1 MKTCGQMRCVS
12 IILII
17 SLLMTLAACSKSIDK
32 FKKAVENNNSSDAI
46 EIYNDKLSDDKE
58 DQKEARNYIKK
69 RLSDSLSDYGSGKIT
84 EKEFE
89 SIYKTIEK
97 VNQKVNGISS
107 IEDTYYKYQEVKASK
122 ESFKAG
128 EKAYSE
134 KDYATAVRQYS
145 LIISDDTEHYKD
157 AQQKLQDSI
166 KNYESS
172 VLDQVDKSV
181 ASGNYDEAFL
191 VIDNAIDDIGTEKL
205 KDYRE
210 GLVDSYESYAIETAQ
225 QLANEGKY
233 QEAYQCLNDAID
245 TIGYTDKLS
254 STYSSIYIEEYETK
268 MKTAY
273 DAKDY
278 LSVFRIYVEADW
290 IIEGSSEMMNYYTSS
305 ITEYLNDIDV
315 KAESAFGDNKDYE
328 AAILVLRDALS
339 DVVDLNILEI
349 TSHIEEKIAYY
360 QEYQPIYLTDL
371 SCIQKNNVEIG
382 EEVDT
387 SDVNK
392 RNYTAETVIRQ
403 SMSKNDNKGYVL
415 YNINFEYSSLR
426 GVLYRPHYSLSCD
439 YIWSQP
445 GCVKIYGD
453 DVLLYESPK
462 VTQDF
467 YDALE
472 FDIDIHGVR
481 NLKIEF
487 SNSVWAPG
495 GTIVWDY
502 GSDGWVNNEEPKV
515 CIADCELQK

>member
-1 MKTCGQMRCVS
+1 M
-12 IILII
+12 
-17 SLLMTLAACSKSIDK
+17 
-32 FKKAVENNNSSDAI
+32 
-46 EIYNDKLSDDKE
+46 
-58 DQKEARNYIKK
+58 
-69 RLSDSLSDYGSGKIT
+69 
-84 EKEFE
+84 
-89 SIYKTIEK
+89 
-97 VNQKVNGISS
+97 
-107 IEDTYYKYQEVKASK
+107 
-122 ESFKAG
+122 
-128 EKAYSE
+128 
-134 KDYATAVRQYS
+134 
-145 LIISDDTEHYKD
+145 
-157 AQQKLQDSI
+157 
-166 KNYESS
+166 
-172 VLDQVDKSV
+172 
-181 ASGNYDEAFL
+181 
-191 VIDNAIDDIGTEKL
+191 
-205 KDYRE
+205 
-210 GLVDSYESYAIETAQ
+210 
-225 QLANEGKY
+225 
-233 QEAYQCLNDAID
+233 
-245 TIGYTDKLS
+245 
-254 STYSSIYIEEYETK
+254 
-268 MKTAY
+268 
-273 DAKDY
+273 
-278 LSVFRIYVEADW
+278 
-290 IIEGSSEMMNYYTSS
+290 
-305 ITEYLNDIDV
+305 
-315 KAESAFGDNKDYE
+315 
-328 AAILVLRDALS
+328 RDALS

>member
-97 VNQKVNGISS
+97 VNQKVKGITS
-107 IEDTYYKYQEVKASK
+107 IEDTYYKYQAVKASK
-122 ESFKAG
+122 ENFKAG

-134 KDYATAVRQYS
+134 KDYATAVRKYS

-205 KDYRE
+205 KGYRE
-210 GLVDSYESYAIETAQ
+210 ELVDSYESYAIETAQ

-245 TIGYTDKLS
+245 TIGNTDKLS

-371 SCIQKNNVEIG
+371 DYIQISSILSVGTDYSWEY
-382 EEVDT
+382 T
-387 SDVNK
+387 DVNEK
-392 RNYTAETVIRQ
+392 GYDPMTVIVQHNDGGYYHDDEGYILYYLNSNYT
-403 SMSKNDNKGYVL
+403 VL
-415 YNINFEYSSLR
+415 T
-426 GVLYRPHYSLSCD
+426 GTLYRPYNTLSCPAD
-439 YIWSQP
+439 WSSRPGYIL
-445 GCVKIYGD
+445 VYGD

-462 VTQDF
+462 ITPST
-467 YDALE
+467 YDAVDFE
-472 FDIDIHGVR
+472 IDVHGVR

-487 SNSVWAPG
+487 KG
-495 GTIVWDY
+495 GMWYDT
-502 GSDGWVNNEEPKV
+502 DGWIATEEPKICV
-515 CIADCELQK
+515 AECKLQK